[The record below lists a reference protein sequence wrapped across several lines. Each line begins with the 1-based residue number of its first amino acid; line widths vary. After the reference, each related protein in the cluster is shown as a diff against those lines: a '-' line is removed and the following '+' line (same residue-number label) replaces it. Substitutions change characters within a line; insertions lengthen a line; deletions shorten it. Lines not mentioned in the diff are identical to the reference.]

1 MAIRSIY
8 CEPHTDQSIDL
19 TPMLDVV
26 FIMLIFFIVTAV
38 FIKEQGLNISSSDS
52 SSNPSP
58 DKPILISIRD
68 NDAILLNHKPV
79 DIRRLVPNFVQLHA
93 QDPKKKLVI
102 AAAPQSTTYV
112 LVTVMDAARQAG
124 IEDIG
129 FAN

>member
-38 FIKEQGLNISSSDS
+38 FIKEQGLNIYSSDS

-93 QDPKKKLVI
+93 QDPKKQLVI